1 MRGEYKIR
9 VKNNRNSYTFTL
21 KRNITI
27 LRGESGRGK
36 TTLYDMIS
44 EHNRYGKESG
54 VFVSSDRELLAVDGD
69 GWEDVIRSN
78 PNKIIVIDEDS
89 SFVRTKDF
97 ARVVQGSDNYY
108 LLITRNY
115 LATLPISVDEIYKLT
130 GGKNNK
136 FVPIYKSIENVYD
149 NPLKEHLPF
158 RPEVIVTEDSNSGHA
173 YFEILAK
180 EIGVQCVSANGKSN
194 VFNVVNSY
202 KDKDVVVVADAAAFG
217 AEMEKLVA
225 QQLLSP
231 RKLALFLP
239 ESFEWLILKSG
250 VVEVDD
256 DMLEHPE
263 QYADSTKYMSWEQYF
278 TDVLKSS
285 ANEKDYMKYSKTS
298 LSVFYTQGKG
308 KEAIKSTIKGIDFNS

>member
-1 MRGEYKIR
+1 M
-9 VKNNRNSYTFTL
+9 
-21 KRNITI
+21 
-27 LRGESGRGK
+27 
-36 TTLYDMIS
+36 
-44 EHNRYGKESG
+44 
-54 VFVSSDRELLAVDGD
+54 
-69 GWEDVIRSN
+69 
-78 PNKIIVIDEDS
+78 
-89 SFVRTKDF
+89 
-97 ARVVQGSDNYY
+97 
-108 LLITRNY
+108 
-115 LATLPISVDEIYKLT
+115 
-130 GGKNNK
+130 
-136 FVPIYKSIENVYD
+136 PIYKSIENVYD